1 MGQKIL
7 VALDDSENAMRAVE
21 FVAKTFIPEHQVTLF
36 SVLVDTAAIFDIQ
49 SPELTP
55 YFVSQRNVFGSL
67 DDKKRELVT
76 GALQKAKE
84 TLVRAGFK
92 EEDIAIKVQNR
103 KIGVA
108 KDIIDEA
115 LSGYQVIVMG
125 RRGLS
130 GISEFLL
137 GSVSQKVL
145 HACKDAT
152 ILLVT

>member
-21 FVAKTFIPEHQVTLF
+21 FVAKTFIPEHQVTLL
-36 SVLVDTAAIFDIQ
+36 SVLVDTAAICDIQ

-55 YFVSQRNVFGSL
+55 YFVSQRNVFSSL
-67 DDKKRELVT
+67 EDKKRELVS
-76 GALQKAKE
+76 GALQKAKD
-84 TLVRAGFK
+84 TLQKAGFK
-92 EEDIAIKVQNR
+92 EQDISIQVRNR

-108 KDIIDEA
+108 RDIIDEA
-115 LSGYQVIVMG
+115 RSGYQVIVMG

-130 GISEFLL
+130 SIGEFLL